1 MTSDNVF
8 APTLVDT
15 RPLLVVKFNGN
26 CLIRSII
33 TAFRK
38 LINLYI
44 SYTLNIRLR
53 DLNKGFTW
61 DNCLFWSVNLT
72 KNADPD
78 KNTYSGQGI
87 GFDTRSQLS
96 LPGGSFGKN
105 GIIFRVDNSSSV
117 HVDNNKKEYPS

>member
-38 LINLYI
+38 VINLYI
-44 SYTLNIRLR
+44 SCTLNIRLR
-53 DLNKGFTW
+53 DLNKGLTW
-61 DNCLFWSVNLT
+61 GNCLSWSVNLT
-72 KNADPD
+72 KNATKIYQFKAKDSEIKPHPLFLGNNSTEFVLD
-78 KNTYSGQGI
+78 NIKKQG
-87 GFDTRSQLS
+87 
-96 LPGGSFGKN
+96 
-105 GIIFRVDNSSSV
+105 
-117 HVDNNKKEYPS
+117 